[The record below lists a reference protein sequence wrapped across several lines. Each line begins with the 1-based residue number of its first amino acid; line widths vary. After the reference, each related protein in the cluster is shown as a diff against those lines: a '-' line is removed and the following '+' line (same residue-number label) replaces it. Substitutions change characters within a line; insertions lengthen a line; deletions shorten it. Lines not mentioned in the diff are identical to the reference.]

1 MSLINNPKI
10 QKILVSLEKKPK
22 LKKFLYYFYFGSLHI
37 LAAIAMFLI
46 LTALAVQFKWTNQN
60 GSVDINSR
68 YFSEMADKYNQGFKT
83 DSLSIAKDEYIMF
96 RNIGILAKYYPS
108 NAKIIMKAYYKFN
121 NIRVVL
127 RMLDA
132 INLKMKD
139 NKEYQ
144 KELANIQINS
154 DLKTLSIFPWSNC
167 REWKQFSNAVKADKR
182 AIDSVSKLTGVESRF
197 IVMCLVGEQ
206 VRMFNSGREAF
217 KKYVTPFNHLI
228 LPTNRG
234 YGVTGILEHTALKIE
249 KNLFDRNSDFYA
261 GDYFRNVVNLNDSFP
276 ELVNDTIESHKHLTI
291 QRLIK
296 GGDHYYSYL
305 YTAFFLRQFQAH
317 WVKAGYTLENR
328 PEILGTLFN
337 LGYQKSKPKK
347 NPEVGGSNFNVGG
360 IEYTFGGIC
369 YEFYYSGELQ
379 DYFPLTGTG
388 FVPVAELERKN
399 KELIA
404 QIKYKISKGDKEREK
419 KKKEEEQKEKVL
431 KKEEEK
437 EEEKEEG
444 NM

>member
-1 MSLINNPKI
+1 MDNSTDSSLVNNSEVK
-10 QKILVSLEKKPK
+10 VKKSR
-22 LKKFLYYFYFGSLHI
+22 LRTFFRYSYLIILHI
-37 LAAIAMFLI
+37 LSAIALFLI
-46 LTALAVQFKWTNQN
+46 LTALAVQFKWTNQK
-60 GSVDINSR
+60 GSIDVNNR
-68 YFSEMADKYNQGFKT
+68 YFSENADRYNQGFKT

-108 NAKIIMKAYYKFN
+108 NAKIIMKAYYKSN
-121 NIRVVL
+121 NVAVVL

-132 INLKMKD
+132 INIKMKD
-139 NKEYQ
+139 NKSYQ
-144 KELANIQINS
+144 KELAGIKVTS
-154 DLKTLSIFPWSNC
+154 DIKTLSLYPWANC
-167 REWKQFSNAVKADKR
+167 REWKEFSNAVKADR
-182 AIDSVSKLTGVESRF
+182 HAIDSVSRLTGVESRF

-249 KNLFDRNSDFYA
+249 SNLFDTKSPFYA
-261 GDYFRNVVNLNDSFP
+261 GDYFQNVVNLSDSFP
-276 ELVNDTIESHKHLTI
+276 ELVNDTIAAHKHLTI

-296 GGDHYYSYL
+296 RGDHYYSYL

-317 WVKAGYTLENR
+317 WVKAGYTLENQ
-328 PEILGTLFN
+328 PEILATLFN

-347 NPEVGGSNFNVGG
+347 NPEVGGSNFKIGG

-379 DYFPLTGTG
+379 EFFPLTGVG
-388 FVPVAELERKN
+388 FVPVPELEKKN
-399 KELIA
+399 KALIEG
-404 QIKYKISKGDKEREK
+404 IKLKVLEQ
-419 KKKEEEQKEKVL
+419 QKEK
-431 KKEEEK
+431 EEK
-437 EEEKEEG
+437 EKLI
-444 NM
+444 NTL

>member
-1 MSLINNPKI
+1 MDNSTDSSLVNNSEVK
-10 QKILVSLEKKPK
+10 VKKSR
-22 LKKFLYYFYFGSLHI
+22 LRTFFRYSYLIILHI
-37 LAAIAMFLI
+37 LSAIALFLI

-60 GSVDINSR
+60 GSIDVNNR
-68 YFSEMADKYNQGFKT
+68 YFSENADRYNQGFKT

-108 NAKIIMKAYYKFN
+108 NAKIIMKAYYKSN
-121 NIRVVL
+121 NVAVVL

-132 INLKMKD
+132 INIKMKD
-139 NKEYQ
+139 NKSYQ
-144 KELANIQINS
+144 KELAGIKVTS
-154 DLKTLSIFPWSNC
+154 DIKTLSLYPWANC
-167 REWKQFSNAVKADKR
+167 REWKEFSNAVKADR
-182 AIDSVSKLTGVESRF
+182 HAIDSVSRLTGVESRF

-249 KNLFDRNSDFYA
+249 SNLFDTKSPFYA
-261 GDYFRNVVNLNDSFP
+261 GDYFQNVVNLSDSFP
-276 ELVNDTIESHKHLTI
+276 ELVNDTIAAHKHLTI

-296 GGDHYYSYL
+296 RGDHYYSYL

-317 WVKAGYTLENR
+317 WVKAGYTLENQ
-328 PEILGTLFN
+328 PEILATLFN

-347 NPEVGGSNFNVGG
+347 NPEVGGSNFKIGG

-379 DYFPLTGTG
+379 EFFPLTGVG
-388 FVPVAELERKN
+388 FVPVPELEKKN
-399 KELIA
+399 KALIEG
-404 QIKYKISKGDKEREK
+404 IKLKVLEQ
-419 KKKEEEQKEKVL
+419 QKEK
-431 KKEEEK
+431 EEK
-437 EEEKEEG
+437 EKLI
-444 NM
+444 NTL

>member
-1 MSLINNPKI
+1 MRF
-10 QKILVSLEKKPK
+10 LEKAPR
-22 LKKFLYYFYFGSLHI
+22 LKKFLRYFYFICLHI

-46 LTALAVQFKWTNQN
+46 LTALAVKFKWTNQK

-68 YFSEMADKYNQGFKT
+68 YFSSMADKYNQGFKT

-96 RNIGILAKYYPS
+96 RTIGILARYYPS
-108 NAKIIMKAYYKFN
+108 NAKTIMKAYYKSN
-121 NIRVVL
+121 NVQVAL

-144 KELANIQINS
+144 EEIANIQIKT
-154 DLKTLSIFPWSNC
+154 DLKTLSIYPWANC
-167 REWKQFSNAVKADKR
+167 REWKQFCNAVKADKR

-249 KNLFDRNSDFYA
+249 RNLFDKKSIFYA
-261 GDYFRNVVNLNDSFP
+261 GDYFQNVVNLRDSFP
-276 ELVNDTIESHKHLTI
+276 ELVDDSIASHKLLTI

-296 GGDHYYSYL
+296 RGDHYYSYL

-317 WVKAGYTLENR
+317 WVKEGFSLENR
-328 PEILGTLFN
+328 PEILATLFN

-347 NPEVGGSNFNVGG
+347 NPEVGGSNFKVGG

-379 DYFPLTGTG
+379 DEFPLTGVG
-388 FVPVAELERKN
+388 FVPVSELEVKN
-399 KELIA
+399 KDFLA
-404 QIKYKISKGDKEREK
+404 QIKAKILKEDEEK
-419 KKKEEEQKEKVL
+419 KKNKKDEEL
-431 KKEEEK
+431 KAKAILREE
-437 EEEKEEG
+437 
-444 NM
+444 N

>member
-1 MSLINNPKI
+1 
-10 QKILVSLEKKPK
+10 
-22 LKKFLYYFYFGSLHI
+22 
-37 LAAIAMFLI
+37 
-46 LTALAVQFKWTNQN
+46 
-60 GSVDINSR
+60 
-68 YFSEMADKYNQGFKT
+68 MADKYNQGFKT

-96 RNIGILAKYYPS
+96 RTIGILARYYPS
-108 NAKIIMKAYYKFN
+108 NAKTIMKAYYKSN
-121 NIRVVL
+121 NVQVAL

-132 INLKMKD
+132 INLKLKD

-144 KELANIQINS
+144 EEIANIQIKA
-154 DLKTLSIFPWSNC
+154 DLKTLSIYPWANC
-167 REWKQFSNAVKADKR
+167 REWKQFCNAVKADKR

-249 KNLFDRNSDFYA
+249 QNLFDKKSNFYA
-261 GDYFRNVVNLNDSFP
+261 GDYFQNVVNLKDSFP
-276 ELVNDTIESHKHLTI
+276 ELVNDTIASHKHLTI

-296 GGDHYYSYL
+296 RGDHYYSYL

-317 WVKAGYTLENR
+317 WVKEGFTLENR

-347 NPEVGGSNFNVGG
+347 NPEVGGSNFKVGG

-379 DYFPLTGTG
+379 DYFPLTGVG
-388 FVPVAELERKN
+388 FVPVSELAIKN
-399 KELIA
+399 KEFLA
-404 QIKYKISKGDKEREK
+404 QIKAKILKEEEEEK
-419 KKKEEEQKEKVL
+419 KNKKKEAELKARELLHEEQNL
-431 KKEEEK
+431 
-437 EEEKEEG
+437 
-444 NM
+444 

>member
-1 MSLINNPKI
+1 MAEKNSVNDSSPKKSGWRLFI
-10 QKILVSLEKKPK
+10 RYTYLT
-22 LKKFLYYFYFGSLHI
+22 SLHI
-37 LAAIAMFLI
+37 LSAIAIFLL
-46 LTALAVQFKWTNQN
+46 LTALAVKFKWTNQK

-68 YFSEMADKYNQGFKT
+68 YFSGMADKYNQGFKT
-83 DSLSIAKDEYIMF
+83 DSLSIARDEYVLF

-108 NAKIIMKAYYKFN
+108 NAKTIMMAYYKN
-121 NIRVVL
+121 NNVSVAL

-139 NKEYQ
+139 NKSYRNEIASI
-144 KELANIQINS
+144 KINN
-154 DLKTLSIFPWSNC
+154 DLKTLSIFSWSNC
-167 REWKQFSNAVKADKR
+167 REWKQFCKAVIKDKR
-182 AIDSVSKLTGVESRF
+182 SIDSVSRLTGVESRF

-206 VRMFNSGREAF
+206 IRMFNSGREAF
-217 KKYVTPFNHLI
+217 KKYVTPFNYLI

-249 KNLFDRNSDFYA
+249 QNLFDKKSKFYA
-261 GDYFRNVVNLNDSFP
+261 GDYFQNVVNLKDSFP
-276 ELVNDTIESHKHLTI
+276 EVVNDTISAHKFLTI

-317 WVKAGYTLENR
+317 WVKEGFTLDNR

-337 LGYQKSKPKK
+337 LGYQKSIPKS

-379 DYFPLTGTG
+379 DYFPLTGVG
-388 FVPVAELERKN
+388 FVPVAELEQKN
-399 KELIA
+399 KAFLLEIKNK
-404 QIKYKISKGDKEREK
+404 QIEDEKI
-419 KKKEEEQKEKVL
+419 KKEEEQKLKLL
-431 KKEEEK
+431 KKEE
-437 EEEKEEG
+437 
-444 NM
+444 

>member
-1 MSLINNPKI
+1 MDNSTDSSLVNNSE
-10 QKILVSLEKKPK
+10 VNVKKSR
-22 LKKFLYYFYFGSLHI
+22 LRTFFRYSYLIILHI
-37 LAAIAMFLI
+37 LSAIALFLI

-60 GSVDINSR
+60 GSIDVNNR
-68 YFSEMADKYNQGFKT
+68 YFSENADRYNQGFKT

-108 NAKIIMKAYYKFN
+108 NAKIIMKAYYKSN
-121 NIRVVL
+121 NVAVVL

-132 INLKMKD
+132 INIKMKD
-139 NKEYQ
+139 NKSYQ
-144 KELANIQINS
+144 KELAGIKVSNDI
-154 DLKTLSIFPWSNC
+154 KTLSIYPWANC
-167 REWKQFSNAVKADKR
+167 REWKEFSNAVKADR
-182 AIDSVSKLTGVESRF
+182 HAIDSVSRLTGVESRF

-249 KNLFDRNSDFYA
+249 SNLFDTKSPFYA
-261 GDYFRNVVNLNDSFP
+261 GDYFQNVVNLSDSFP
-276 ELVNDTIESHKHLTI
+276 ELVNDTIAAHKHLTI

-296 GGDHYYSYL
+296 RGDHYYSYL

-317 WVKAGYTLENR
+317 WVKAGYTLENQ
-328 PEILGTLFN
+328 PEILATLFN

-347 NPEVGGSNFNVGG
+347 NPEVGGSNFKIGG

-379 DYFPLTGTG
+379 EFFPLTGVG
-388 FVPVAELERKN
+388 FVPVPELEKKN
-399 KELIA
+399 KALIEE
-404 QIKYKISKGDKEREK
+404 IKLKVLEQ
-419 KKKEEEQKEKVL
+419 QKEK
-431 KKEEEK
+431 EEK
-437 EEEKEEG
+437 EKLT
-444 NM
+444 NTL

>member
-1 MSLINNPKI
+1 MRFLEKAPRLK
-10 QKILVSLEKKPK
+10 KILRY
-22 LKKFLYYFYFGSLHI
+22 LYFISLHI

-46 LTALAVQFKWTNQN
+46 LTALAVKFKWTNQK

-68 YFSEMADKYNQGFKT
+68 YFSSMADKYNQGFKT

-96 RNIGILAKYYPS
+96 RTIGILARYYPS
-108 NAKIIMKAYYKFN
+108 NAKTIMKAYYKSN
-121 NIRVVL
+121 NVQVAL

-132 INLKMKD
+132 INLKLKD

-144 KELANIQINS
+144 EEIANIQIKT
-154 DLKTLSIFPWSNC
+154 DLKTLSIYPWANC
-167 REWKQFSNAVKADKR
+167 REWKQFCNAVKADKR

-249 KNLFDRNSDFYA
+249 RNLFDKKSIFYA
-261 GDYFRNVVNLNDSFP
+261 GDYFQNVVNLKDSFP
-276 ELVNDTIESHKHLTI
+276 ELVNDTIASHKHLTI

-296 GGDHYYSYL
+296 RGDHYYSYL

-317 WVKAGYTLENR
+317 WVKEGFTLENR

-347 NPEVGGSNFNVGG
+347 NPEVGGSNFKVGG

-379 DYFPLTGTG
+379 DEFPLTGVG
-388 FVPVAELERKN
+388 FVPVSELEIKN
-399 KELIA
+399 KDFLA
-404 QIKYKISKGDKEREK
+404 QIKATILKEEEENK
-419 KKKEEEQKEKVL
+419 KRKKEEEL
-431 KKEEEK
+431 KAKAILREEEK
-437 EEEKEEG
+437 L
-444 NM
+444 

>member
-1 MSLINNPKI
+1 M
-10 QKILVSLEKKPK
+10 QFLEKSPR
-22 LKKFLYYFYFGSLHI
+22 LKKFLRYFYFVSLHI
-37 LAAIAMFLI
+37 LAAIAGFLI
-46 LTALAVQFKWTNQN
+46 LTALAVQFKWTNQK

-68 YFSEMADKYNQGFKT
+68 YFSSMADKYNQGFKT

-96 RNIGILAKYYPS
+96 RTIGILARYYPS
-108 NAKIIMKAYYKFN
+108 NAKTIMKAYYKSN
-121 NIRVVL
+121 NVQVAL

-132 INLKMKD
+132 INLKLKD

-144 KELANIQINS
+144 EEIANIQIKA
-154 DLKTLSIFPWSNC
+154 DLKTLSIYPWANC
-167 REWKQFSNAVKADKR
+167 REWKQFCNAVKADKR

-249 KNLFDRNSDFYA
+249 QNLFDKKSNFYA
-261 GDYFRNVVNLNDSFP
+261 GDYFQNVVNLKDSFP
-276 ELVNDTIESHKHLTI
+276 ELVNDTIASHKHLTI

-296 GGDHYYSYL
+296 RGDHYYSYL

-317 WVKAGYTLENR
+317 WVKEGFTLENR

-347 NPEVGGSNFNVGG
+347 NPEVGGSNFKVGG

-379 DYFPLTGTG
+379 DYFPLTGVG
-388 FVPVAELERKN
+388 FVPVSELAIKN
-399 KELIA
+399 KEFLA
-404 QIKYKISKGDKEREK
+404 QIKAKILKEEEEEK
-419 KKKEEEQKEKVL
+419 KNKKKEAELKARELLHEEQNL
-431 KKEEEK
+431 
-437 EEEKEEG
+437 
-444 NM
+444 

>member
-1 MSLINNPKI
+1 MDNTTDRTLVNNSSVKVKKSRLRTFFRYSYLII
-10 QKILVSLEKKPK
+10 
-22 LKKFLYYFYFGSLHI
+22 LHI
-37 LAAIAMFLI
+37 LSAIALFLI

-60 GSVDINSR
+60 GSIDVNNR
-68 YFSEMADKYNQGFKT
+68 YFSENADRYNQGFKT

-108 NAKIIMKAYYKFN
+108 NAKIIMKAYYKCN
-121 NIRVVL
+121 NVAVVL

-132 INLKMKD
+132 INIKMKD
-139 NKEYQ
+139 NKAYQ
-144 KELANIQINS
+144 KELAGIKISS
-154 DLKTLSIFPWSNC
+154 DLKTLSIYPWANC
-167 REWKQFSNAVKADKR
+167 REWKEFSNAVKADKQ
-182 AIDSVSKLTGVESRF
+182 AIDSVSRLTGVESRF

-217 KKYVTPFNHLI
+217 KKYVSPFNHLI

-249 KNLFDRNSDFYA
+249 SNLFDTKSPFYA
-261 GDYFRNVVNLNDSFP
+261 GDYFQNVVNLTDSFP
-276 ELVNDTIESHKHLTI
+276 ELVNDTIAAHKHLTI

-296 GGDHYYSYL
+296 RGDHYYSYL

-317 WVKAGYTLENR
+317 WVKAGYTLENQ
-328 PEILGTLFN
+328 PEILATLFN

-347 NPEVGGSNFNVGG
+347 NPEVGGSNFKIGG

-379 DYFPLTGTG
+379 EFFPLTGVG
-388 FVPVAELERKN
+388 FVPVPELEIKN
-399 KELIA
+399 KALIEE
-404 QIKYKISKGDKEREK
+404 IKLKVLEQQKEKEEKEKEEREK
-419 KKKEEEQKEKVL
+419 LTKS
-431 KKEEEK
+431 
-437 EEEKEEG
+437 
-444 NM
+444 

>member
-1 MSLINNPKI
+1 MRF
-10 QKILVSLEKKPK
+10 LEKAPR
-22 LKKFLYYFYFGSLHI
+22 LKKIFRYFYFICLHI
-37 LAAIAMFLI
+37 LAAIAIFLVF
-46 LTALAVQFKWTNQN
+46 TALAVKFKWTNQK

-68 YFSEMADKYNQGFKT
+68 YFSSMADKYNQGFKT

-96 RNIGILAKYYPS
+96 RTIGILARYYPS
-108 NAKIIMKAYYKFN
+108 NAKTIMKAYYKSN
-121 NIRVVL
+121 NVHVAL

-132 INLKMKD
+132 INLKLKD

-144 KELANIQINS
+144 EEIANIQIKT
-154 DLKTLSIFPWSNC
+154 DLKTLSIYPWPNC
-167 REWKQFSNAVKADKR
+167 REWKQFCNAVKADKR

-249 KNLFDRNSDFYA
+249 RNLFDKKSIFYA
-261 GDYFRNVVNLNDSFP
+261 GDYFQNVVNLKDSFP
-276 ELVNDTIESHKHLTI
+276 ELVNDTIASHKHLTI

-296 GGDHYYSYL
+296 RGDHYYSYL

-317 WVKAGYTLENR
+317 WVKEGFTLENR

-347 NPEVGGSNFNVGG
+347 NPEVGGSNFKVGG

-379 DYFPLTGTG
+379 DEFPLTGVG
-388 FVPVAELERKN
+388 FVPVSELEIKN
-399 KELIA
+399 KDFLA
-404 QIKYKISKGDKEREK
+404 QIKANILKEEEEK
-419 KKKEEEQKEKVL
+419 KKRKKEEEL
-431 KKEEEK
+431 KAKAILREEEK
-437 EEEKEEG
+437 L
-444 NM
+444 